1 MHDRVAAANSHFVAG
16 HPNRVQDWCLS
27 IDEQKDLN

>member
-16 HPNRVQDWCLS
+16 HPKRVLNWCFS
-27 IDEQKDLN
+27 VDELEDLH